1 MISRFE
7 ESSCN
12 DRRHGIPEEEVLLMA
27 VNRLKSMNRLT
38 YSNVTPRPVKPIA
51 DEDLDSFGHM

>member
-12 DRRHGIPEEEVLLMA
+12 DRRHGIPEEEV
-27 VNRLKSMNRLT
+27 
-38 YSNVTPRPVKPIA
+38 SNVTPRPVKPIA
-51 DEDLDSFGHM
+51 DEELDSFGHM